1 MKTPAHEIV
10 TADMRGLKAAL
21 VARAQAERVS
31 VSAVVRW
38 AVESE
43 LVRVGMARECSL
55 CSHRDHSGGRA
66 ECVRSTQCGP
76 TSRVIRRRIAVL
88 QRPKPRRPD
97 GTWTCRQRGQPLHAL
112 KRCHHQVHGVPSRQG
127 VFSLSTA
134 CSAALRWTRSM
145 VSAGRVMSRRSC
157 SSAWRSSAPISWPEG

>member
-1 MKTPAHEIV
+1 MNAALASPRIAARTMKTPAHEIV

-66 ECVRSTQCGP
+66 ECVRST
-76 TSRVIRRRIAVL
+76 
-88 QRPKPRRPD
+88 
-97 GTWTCRQRGQPLHAL
+97 
-112 KRCHHQVHGVPSRQG
+112 
-127 VFSLSTA
+127 
-134 CSAALRWTRSM
+134 
-145 VSAGRVMSRRSC
+145 
-157 SSAWRSSAPISWPEG
+157 RSSQAGAGMERPEGVVRTTSGYAACRKNSTLTASNGNSTSPSGVRLRTPASSNAVTSP